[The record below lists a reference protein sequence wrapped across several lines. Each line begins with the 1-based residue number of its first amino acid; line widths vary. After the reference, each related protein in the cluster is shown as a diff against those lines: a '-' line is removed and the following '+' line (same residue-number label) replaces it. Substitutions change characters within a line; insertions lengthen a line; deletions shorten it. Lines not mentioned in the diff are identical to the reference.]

1 MTLPLRSLALILL
14 SCSLGVSAGCNT
26 VPAWQMRQAQLQT
39 LHMYRQGQTMRTQLS
54 QAEQASGQ
62 LVAENQQLQQQLAI
76 ANQRFDN
83 LNAER
88 AALHQRFQHLLTSS
102 QNPLPGSAN
111 QRFRDLAERYPDFE
125 FDPETGVSKLNA
137 DLLFASGSDE
147 VRPEASSLLKEFVEI
162 LNESDARQFNILVV
176 GHTDDRPIAQPGT
189 QQRHPTN
196 WELSAHRATAVVKRL
211 GKLGLAEQRMGI
223 AGYSMYQ
230 PVAPNDSDENRQ
242 LNRRVEIYVL
252 APDARVALETTR

>member
-1 MTLPLRSLALILL
+1 MRTFPLILL
-14 SCSLGVSAGCNT
+14 SCALGLSSGCNT
-26 VPAWQMRQAQLQT
+26 VPAWHMQQAQLQT
-39 LHMYRQGQTMRTQLS
+39 LRMYRQSQSLQTELS
-54 QAEQASGQ
+54 QAQQASGQ
-62 LVAENQQLQQQLAI
+62 LLAENQQLQQQVAI

-88 AALHQRFQHLLTSS
+88 AALHERFQHLLTAS

-147 VRPEASSLLKEFVEI
+147 VRSEASALLTEFVQI
-162 LNESDARQFNILVV
+162 LNESDAREFNILVV
-176 GHTDDRPIAQPGT
+176 GHTDDRPIVQPGT

-196 WELSAHRATAVVKRL
+196 WELSAHRATSVVKRL
-211 GKLGLAEQRMGI
+211 AKLGMAERRMGI

-230 PVAPNDSDENRQ
+230 PVAPNDSDEHRQ

-252 APDARVALETTR
+252 APDAQVALDTTR